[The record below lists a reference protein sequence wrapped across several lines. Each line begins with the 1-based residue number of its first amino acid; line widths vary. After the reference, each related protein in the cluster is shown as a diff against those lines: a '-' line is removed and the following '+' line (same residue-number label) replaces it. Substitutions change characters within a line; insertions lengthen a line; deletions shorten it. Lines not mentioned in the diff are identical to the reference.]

1 MIATAS
7 STVAQGSVLLAIPI
21 AFVAGLISF
30 ASPCVLP
37 LVPGYRSFLGGAVGA
52 AGASQ
57 ADRRHARTLLGAIA
71 FVLGFTIVF
80 VALGGFFGGLGQ
92 VLRDQQRLL
101 SVVFGA
107 VTVVLGLFFAGL
119 LPGASLLNREAR
131 VHWLPRATVLGALV
145 LGFLF
150 GLGWT
155 PCIGPTLGA
164 ILGLAATSSS
174 ASVARGALLSV
185 AYCAGLGIPFLVAAL
200 LTDRVPAISAA
211 IRRHGPVIMKVG
223 GILLIVIGLLEMTG
237 LWTTIVRWLQ
247 DQIGSFTPSL

>member
-37 LVPGYRSFLGGAVGA
+37 LVPGYLSFLGGAAGA
-52 AGASQ
+52 AGASESE
-57 ADRRHARTLLGAIA
+57 RRQARTLLGAIA

-101 SVVFGA
+101 SVIFGA
-107 VTVVLGLFFAGL
+107 VTVVLGLFFAGF
-119 LPGASLLNREAR
+119 LLNREAR
-131 VHWLPRATVLGALV
+131 VHWLPRATVLGALA

-174 ASVARGALLSV
+174 ASIARGALLSV

-211 IRRHGPVIMKVG
+211 IRRHGPVIMRIG
-223 GILLIVIGLLEMTG
+223 GIMLIIIGLLEMTG
-237 LWTTIVRWLQ
+237 LWASIVRWLQ
-247 DQIGSFTPSL
+247 DQLGTFTPSL